1 MSQKSCVLDWFS
13 IQKEI
18 TTPIKQQTKVE
29 LNPCLQRLFV
39 SERQTIGEPFK
50 FSSLKA
56 IRAAID
62 RFLNQADRLTS
73 RSLSL
78 VIMNLRQMIRPMQF
92 AKI

>member
-1 MSQKSCVLDWFS
+1 MIST
-13 IQKEI
+13 QKEI

-29 LNPCLQRLFV
+29 LNTCLQRLFV

-50 FSSLKA
+50 VSSLKA

-73 RSLSL
+73 RSLSS
-78 VIMNLRQMIRPMQF
+78 VIMNLRQMIRSMQF